1 MESLVDC
8 VSQGIEGTIE
18 GLENRSLLFVGFEQR
33 DGYLDY
39 PTLPDIY
46 KDKMLAQSSTRN
58 GMSK

>member
-1 MESLVDC
+1 M
-8 VSQGIEGTIE
+8 SQSFEGTIE
-18 GLENRSLLFVGFEQR
+18 GLENRSLLFVGLEQR
-33 DGYLDY
+33 VSYLDY